1 MLTNDSTGIAAKPGL
16 ERAAGRF
23 AISAA
28 FPLAL
33 LLAVAS
39 LVGILSPATY
49 ARETENW
56 AAQAVGQDWVDLLFG
71 VPWLVMSAWA
81 SLRGS
86 RRARILLAGGLAYTA
101 YELVIYAFA
110 VHFNAL
116 FLVYCAS
123 LGLSL
128 LSLLGVVAGLARED
142 APRWFEDTVPIR
154 TPGIFLVTIGVAFA
168 LLWLAEILPALARGS
183 IPPSVA
189 EAGLLTN
196 PVHVI
201 DLSTVLPAHVAAGV
215 LLLRRH
221 RAGYVA
227 APVVLAFGV
236 LMALSIAGMMI
247 VMQMRGLEQT
257 VAVAAGMAALSAA
270 TATVLAL
277 MLRRLRDVRSFHRI
291 NETAE

>member
-1 MLTNDSTGIAAKPGL
+1 MLITSNGVAQESGI
-16 ERAAGRF
+16 ERTPARLAV
-23 AISAA
+23 AAA

-33 LLAVAS
+33 LLAIAS
-39 LVGILSPATY
+39 LVGIVHPTTY
-49 ARETENW
+49 VRETENW

-71 VPWLVMSAWA
+71 VPWLAISAWA

-86 RRARILLAGGLAYTA
+86 RRARILLAGGLLYTV

-128 LSLLGVVAGLARED
+128 FALLGVGGSLAQED
-142 APRWFEDTVPIR
+142 VRSWFEDTVPVR
-154 TPGIFLVTIGVAFA
+154 TPGIFLVTIGVGFA
-168 LLWLAEILPALARGS
+168 LLWLAEIVPALVQGS
-183 IPPSVA
+183 VPRSVA

-221 RAGYVA
+221 RAGYA
-227 APVVLAFGV
+227 AVPVVLAFGV
-236 LMALSIAGMMI
+236 LMALSIAGMMV

-257 VAVAAGMAALSAA
+257 FAVAAGMMVLSTL
-270 TATVLAL
+270 TATTLVL
-277 MLRRLRDVRSFHRI
+277 MLRKLRTAPSSSAI
-291 NETAE
+291 NETKE